1 MTTHHEILEAALAR
15 ITTGYV
21 FPERAATIDAAIRR
35 RLAEGAYR
43 GLEVR
48 ELCERVTDDLQKA
61 CADKHLRLLWT
72 EEPQPMDEEPE
83 DVARARFA
91 RYARENN
98 YGIRR
103 VEQLDDNIGYLDL
116 RMIAPADLGGPA
128 IAAAMQLLAPTE
140 ALVIDLRQC
149 RGGAPE
155 GVQLWCSYFFADDG
169 VHLNDIYERATDS
182 TRQYWTLGHLAAPRY
197 LDRPVAVLTGDLTFS
212 GGEELAYNLKAQGRA
227 TLIGRTTRGGA
238 HPTTR
243 IPVAPHVTVTV
254 PTARSVNPVTGTNWE
269 GVGVEPDLAV
279 AAGEELKA
287 ALEHLRTRLVDSRT
301 DLTAEQ
307 GRRSSPAASG
317 AAPGR
322 GAG

>member
-1 MTTHHEILEAALAR
+1 MTTNHEILEAALAR
-15 ITTGYV
+15 ITAGYV
-21 FPERAATIDAAIRR
+21 FPEQAAAIDAAIRR
-35 RLAEGAYR
+35 QLAVGAYQ
-43 GLEVR
+43 GLDVR
-48 ELCERVTDDLQKA
+48 ELCKRVTDDLQKA
-61 CADKHLRLLWT
+61 CPDEHLRLLWT
-72 EEPQPMDEEPE
+72 EEPQSMDEEPE

-128 IAAAMQLLAPTE
+128 IGAAMQLLATTE

-149 RGGAPE
+149 RGGSPE

-169 VHLNDIYERATDS
+169 VHLNDIYERTTEF

-197 LDRPVAVLTGDLTFS
+197 LDRPVTVLTSDLTFS
-212 GGEELAYNLKAQGRA
+212 GGEELAYNLKVLKRA
-227 TLIGRTTRGGA
+227 TLIGQTTRGGA
-238 HPTTR
+238 HPTDR

-254 PTARSVNPVTGTNWE
+254 PTARSINPVTGTNWE

-279 AAGEELKA
+279 TPGRALKA
-287 ALEHLRTRLVDSRT
+287 ALEHLRTRL
-301 DLTAEQ
+301 
-307 GRRSSPAASG
+307 G
-317 AAPGR
+317 
-322 GAG
+322 